1 MPKSGFFSLMEK
13 VEKGAG
19 GSPKANKAGVHF
31 NFSPEKGDKESGKLW
46 NVHLIVPVV
55 YLKM

>member
-1 MPKSGFFSLMEK
+1 LSTPKSGFFSLMEK

-31 NFSPEKGDKESGKLW
+31 NFSPEKGDERTRSVFKLLW
-46 NVHLIVPVV
+46 SEPALRF
-55 YLKM
+55 